1 MGAARVSTSNGDD
14 EQANSVRRF
23 VDRVASQ
30 YGVKSV
36 LEGPVRGPDSE
47 PGSCSRLLSARG
59 ISVTVGVSSSD
70 EEPRVRARYAAAAL
84 VAPEIRCIR
93 DPLASDVL
101 PHADMVVSF
110 GAAPYVGDWAAYV
123 TALAR
128 AAQRVLV
135 MIVQNSDRALS
146 GTPHPSCQPYPL
158 ARLLWGVGRVKE
170 HAYLAVPSWAGWLR
184 RAKGHGLVNGD
195 AVPSP
200 GGLSVRLTAPLR
212 AFVVDTAP
220 RTRQARR
227 RLELAAAPK
236 G

>member
-1 MGAARVSTSNGDD
+1 VSTSNGDE
-14 EQANSVRRF
+14 EQASSVRRF

-30 YGVKSV
+30 YGVRSA
-36 LEGPVRGPDSE
+36 LEGPVHGPDGE

-59 ISVTVGVSSSD
+59 ISVTVAVSSSD
-70 EEPRVRARYAAAAL
+70 EEARVRAQYAAAAL
-84 VAPEIRCIR
+84 AAPETRFIR
-93 DPLASDVL
+93 DPLVPDAL
-101 PHADMVVSF
+101 PHADLVVSF

-135 MIVQNSDRALS
+135 MVVQNSDRALS
-146 GTPHPSCQPYPL
+146 GTASPSCQPYAL
-158 ARLLWGVGRVKE
+158 ARLLWSVGRVKE
-170 HAYLAVPSWAGWLR
+170 HAYLAVPSWVGWLR
-184 RAKGHGLVNGD
+184 RAKGHGLADGD
-195 AVPSP
+195 AVQSP
-200 GGLSVRLTAPLR
+200 GGLSVRLTAPWR

-227 RLELAAAPK
+227 RLELAAVPK